1 MAPGNSLGK
10 GTSLPQADRVVVIGG
25 AGFIGSRLTR
35 FLLDEGNSV
44 VVTSRSAGKISSD
57 DPRLSYRSA
66 EVSDEAGIS
75 EVIEGASVVY
85 DLSMAFG
92 DSWEE
97 HKRKVVDSAVNIARA
112 CRKHG
117 VRRLVY
123 TSSTAALYLAGN
135 RVVTEAIGPDRKPEA
150 RSFYC
155 RGKIEAE
162 VALLKLHAL
171 EKIPVVVFRPA
182 IVLGPGGMLVHGAF
196 GELPPSSDIN
206 ILGFGT
212 GKTPLPCV
220 LVDDV
225 ARALLLAKDA
235 PGIDGMTF
243 NLAGDVRPS
252 VVEYVRWMRETTHR
266 NFQFHP
272 RPVWFIQAGELARW
286 ALKALGRKPNNRLG
300 ALRDLASAT
309 MAAQLDCSLAKNKLG
324 WKPVSDETEFRRQAL
339 LPHVQPLAPGDL
351 RLDPRH

>member
-1 MAPGNSLGK
+1 
-10 GTSLPQADRVVVIGG
+10 LPQADRVIVIGG

-35 FLLDEGNSV
+35 FLLDDGNTV
-44 VVTSRSAGKISSD
+44 VVTSRSAGRRRSD
-57 DPRLSYRSA
+57 DPRLSYRSVG
-66 EVSDEAGIS
+66 VSDAAGIS

-92 DSWEE
+92 TTWEE
-97 HKRKVVDSAVNIARA
+97 HKREVVDSAVNVARA

-117 VRRLVY
+117 VRRLIY

-135 RVVTEAIGPDRKPEA
+135 RIVTEASGPDSKPEA

-162 VALLKLHAL
+162 IALLKLHAA
-171 EKIPVVVFRPA
+171 EKVPVVVFRPA
-182 IVLGPGGMLVHGAF
+182 VVLGPGGMLVHGAF
-196 GELPPSSDIN
+196 GELPPASDIS

-212 GKTPLPCV
+212 GRTPLPCV

-252 VVEYVRWMRETTHR
+252 VVEYVQWMREATHR
-266 NFQFHP
+266 NFRFYP
-272 RPVWFIQAGELARW
+272 RPVWLIQAGEWARW
-286 ALKALGRKPNNRLG
+286 AVKALGRKPNNKLG
-300 ALRDLASAT
+300 ALRDFASAT
-309 MAAQLDCSLAKNKLG
+309 MAAQLDCSLAKKMLG
-324 WKPVSDETEFRRQAL
+324 WKPVSDEHEFRRRAL
-339 LPHVQPLAPGDL
+339 LSHVQPPAPGDI
-351 RLDPRH
+351 RLEPRR